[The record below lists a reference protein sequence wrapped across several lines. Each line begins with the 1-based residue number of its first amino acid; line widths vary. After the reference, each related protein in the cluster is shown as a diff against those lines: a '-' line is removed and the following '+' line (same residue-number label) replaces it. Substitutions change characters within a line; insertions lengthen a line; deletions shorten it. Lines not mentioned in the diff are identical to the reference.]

1 METQARLQKEAI
13 MDSAKLDL
21 ERDKL
26 EADTSLD
33 IMKVAATVN
42 KEDSDEAM
50 LVLKESMANA
60 REAMKSDAED
70 RRTKANGRKKTTE
83 EN

>member
-1 METQARLQKEAI
+1 
-13 MDSAKLDL
+13 
-21 ERDKL
+21 
-26 EADTSLD
+26 
-33 IMKVAATVN
+33 
-42 KEDSDEAM
+42 
-50 LVLKESMANA
+50 MANA